1 MRNGRR
7 PPSNERPPIPK
18 SKIELFAERHIVLP
32 ALVLVSRTALIF
44 LVEPVALAIL
54 AFVESAF
61 AALALIVDRM
71 VLTTA
76 LFLLL
81 LASEARSLIAPV
93 VRHDGFL

>member
-1 MRNGRR
+1 SR
-7 PPSNERPPIPK
+7 ERPPTPK

-32 ALVLVSRTALIF
+32 ALVLLAVSRAPLIF

-61 AALALIVDRM
+61 AALALVITRT

-93 VRHDGFL
+93 VRHDGFLS